1 MFKFRNRF
9 LGYTALL
16 LLIAG
21 LTGCGA
27 GGTSGGTSHIG
38 SQAGSTADTNQAAGG
53 GALVST
59 GEETRIVKHAMGETE
74 IKGTPLKVVTLF
86 QGATDVVVSL
96 GMKPVGVVESWVQQ
110 PVYEYL
116 RADLEGVPVIGQ
128 ETQPNLEEIHKL
140 QPDLILATKS
150 RHEDIYEQLSQIAPT
165 VVTETLYDWK
175 ETLAKAGEAMNVQ
188 DKSDQLLADWEA
200 RVADFKQ
207 KMGDRLPI
215 EATIT
220 NFRADQVRIFYM
232 GYAGRIL
239 KDLGFTRPPGHDDE
253 ETWGV
258 QLASKESIPDMNA
271 DMIFNFN
278 SGTDTGAIQKNYE
291 EWTKSKLWTNL
302 DAVRNGKLVQ
312 VDEVAWN
319 SAGGYK
325 TAHMVL
331 DDLYEYFEL
340 KE

>member
-1 MFKFRNRF
+1 MLKFRKKF
-9 LGYTALL
+9 FGFTALL
-16 LLIAG
+16 LIIAV
-21 LTGCGA
+21 LAGCAA
-27 GGTSGGTSHIG
+27 GGTSEGTANTG
-38 SQAGSTADTNQAAGG
+38 TQAGAAAGANQAADGG
-53 GALVST
+53 TDAGT
-59 GEETRIVKHAMGETE
+59 GEETRVVKHAMGETE

-96 GMKPVGVVESWVQQ
+96 GVTPVGVVESWVQQ

-140 QPDLILATKS
+140 QPDLILATKT

-165 VVTETLYDWK
+165 VMTETLYDWK
-175 ETLAKAGEAMNVQ
+175 ETLAKTGEAMNVQ

-232 GYAGRIL
+232 GYAGKIL

-253 ETWGV
+253 ATWGV

-278 SGTDTGAIQKNYE
+278 SGTDTEAIQKNYE

-302 DAVRNGKLVQ
+302 DAVKNGKLVQ

-325 TAHMVL
+325 TANMVL